1 MEPEEEIEIIPNDF
15 CKDIL
20 SVYLKYGYGDEKL
33 YSILFTLPYVNENTA
48 LLTIQEFFNKYC
60 KEEKI
65 NDL

>member
-1 MEPEEEIEIIPNDF
+1 MEPEEEEIEIIPNDF

-20 SVYLKYGYGDEKL
+20 SVYLKHGYGDEKL

-60 KEEKI
+60 KEEK
-65 NDL
+65 